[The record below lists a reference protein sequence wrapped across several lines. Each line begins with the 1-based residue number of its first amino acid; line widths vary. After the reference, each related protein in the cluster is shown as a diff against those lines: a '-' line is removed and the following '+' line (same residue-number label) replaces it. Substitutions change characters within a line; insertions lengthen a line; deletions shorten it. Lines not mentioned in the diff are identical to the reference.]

1 MMARYRARGVAGLCG
16 AGIPLLG
23 VLVFIVL
30 ISPLT
35 SAAQQGLSASER
47 EYVERYNTLT
57 PQQQQSLR
65 DRMTPDQ
72 RTHLDRLLLMLST
85 PARMSGSPGGTAA
98 TPAAISGASG
108 KTPKKIIA
116 GVPTQLTYTVVV
128 QNRSGVPVVNPT
140 VKDNGKTLNNDDA
153 VKTGGNRD
161 NILEVGETWTWTYTE
176 SVTGKA
182 GDRIVNTAAVEGPD
196 NSTRDTDQGNN
207 TDETIVEV
215 DPAPGNYDLSVTKTV
230 AVTGQSDTGLPPG
243 IDPGDVIV
251 SPPQTI
257 TPDDCG
263 KWLRSA
269 SGGYKGTRKKY
280 DITSLPSGT
289 TFDLDFQ
296 AFDVPDK
303 IEVYYPVGN
312 KVFDSGWRGDT
323 NHIQRNPAV
332 ANLYPGG
339 VVGVGKLL
347 QNGLFTK
354 GGANEFEVIVYG
366 PEQGTA
372 WEFSVKANCP

>member
-1 MMARYRARGVAGLCG
+1 MARVFSGRVAGVRRG
-16 AGIPLLG
+16 GMALLG
-23 VLVFIVL
+23 VFALIVL
-30 ISPLT
+30 LSPAL

-72 RTHLDRLLLMLST
+72 RTHLDRLLLMLSSPDRSGGALMA
-85 PARMSGSPGGTAA
+85 PALA
-98 TPAAISGASG
+98 PAAPSAQT
-108 KTPKKIIA
+108 KLPKKIIA

-128 QNRSGVPVVNPT
+128 QNRSGVPVVNPV
-140 VKDNGKTLNNDDA
+140 VKDNGKLLNNDDA
-153 VKTGGNRD
+153 VKTGGNQD
-161 NILEVGETWTWTYTE
+161 NILEVGETWTWTYTVT
-176 SVTGKA
+176 VTGKV
-182 GDRIVNTAAVEGPD
+182 GESIRNTVTVEGPD
-196 NSTRDTDQGNN
+196 TSTRDTDQGNN

-215 DPAPGNYDLSVTKTV
+215 APAPGNYDLSVTKTV
-230 AVTGQSDTGLPPG
+230 AVTGQDEGLPPG
-243 IDPGDVIV
+243 IKEEDIV
-251 SPPQTI
+251 DSPPQTI

-269 SGGYKGTRKKY
+269 SGGYKGTRKQY
-280 DITSLPSGT
+280 DIGSLPSGT

-303 IEVYYPVGN
+303 IEIYYPVGT
-312 KVFDSGWRGDT
+312 KVFDSGWRGDM
-323 NHIQRNPAV
+323 NHIQRNPNV

-339 VVGVGKLL
+339 VVGTGKLL

-354 GGANEFEVIVYG
+354 SGANEFLVIVYG

>member
-1 MMARYRARGVAGLCG
+1 MARYGIRRVAWLCRG
-16 AGIPLLG
+16 GI
-23 VLVFIVL
+23 VLFGILAFIVL
-30 ISPLT
+30 LLPLV
-35 SAAQQGLSASER
+35 SEAQQGLSASER

-72 RTHLDRLLLMLST
+72 RTHLDRLLLMLSS
-85 PARMSGSPGGTAA
+85 PDRSGGASMAP
-98 TPAAISGASG
+98 AISAAAPSGAQA
-108 KTPKKIIA
+108 KLTKKIIA

-128 QNRSGVPVVNPT
+128 QNRSGVPVVNPA
-140 VKDNGKTLNNDDA
+140 VKDNGKPLNNDDA
-153 VKTGGNRD
+153 VKTGGNQD
-161 NILEVGETWTWTYTE
+161 NILEIGETWTWTYTVT
-176 SVTGKA
+176 VTGKT
-182 GDRIVNTAAVEGPD
+182 GERILNTVTVEGPD
-196 NSTRDTDQGNN
+196 STIRDTDQGNN
-207 TDETIVEV
+207 TDETVVEV
-215 DPAPGNYDLSVTKTV
+215 DPAPGNYDLSVSKTV
-230 AVTGQSDTGLPPG
+230 AVTGQADTGLPPG
-243 IDPGDVIV
+243 INPTDVV
-251 SPPQTI
+251 DSPPQTI

-269 SGGYKGTRKKY
+269 SGGYKGTRKQY
-280 DITSLPSGT
+280 DIASLPSGT

-303 IEVYYPVGN
+303 IEVYYPAGT
-312 KVFDSGWRGDT
+312 KVFDSGWRGDM
-323 NHIQRNPAV
+323 NHIQKKPSV

-339 VVGVGKLL
+339 VVGTGKLL

-354 GGANEFEVIVYG
+354 SGANEFLVIVYG